1 MALQRILVVEDD
13 AGIRELIAEIL
24 RGEGYVIDQAANGRD
39 ALLHVKRARPD
50 AILLDLMMPVMDGQ
64 TFARTCGTLDHNNST
79 IPILVMSASPDLARS
94 AEQLRPYGVRGQLP
108 KPFDMDELVTMVRA
122 LETQSQLSPY

>member
-13 AGIRELIAEIL
+13 AAIRELIAEIL
-24 RGEGYVIDQAANGRD
+24 MGEGYVIDQAANGRD
-39 ALLHVKRARPD
+39 ALLRVKRARPD

-64 TFARTCGTLDHNNST
+64 TFVMTCDALDHSSST

-108 KPFDMDELVTMVRA
+108 KPFDVDELLTMVRA